1 MITVDTSAL
10 EKQLKEYVIEA
21 TKRLENTVAGF
32 AYEFTIKASSNT
44 PIGDEVSLGDETS
57 KYYSLYEQRMR
68 DYGIPIEV
76 GFHKGSWQY
85 SESVSGLQFTASIT
99 SPEDAADDAKY
110 SAQSQYKLGDT
121 FYIGSLAP
129 AIEKLDNGEVPGHA
143 AGSISKPTLEQ
154 VQQAFAIDVAK
165 YYKEAI

>member
-68 DYGIPIEV
+68 EYGIPIQV
-76 GFHKGSWQY
+76 GFH
-85 SESVSGLQFTASIT
+85 
-99 SPEDAADDAKY
+99 
-110 SAQSQYKLGDT
+110 
-121 FYIGSLAP
+121 
-129 AIEKLDNGEVPGHA
+129 
-143 AGSISKPTLEQ
+143 
-154 VQQAFAIDVAK
+154 
-165 YYKEAI
+165 